1 MPKNASHGRKSLEQQ
16 SRENEYYRIRSRV
29 QHRLS
34 AYRVK
39 GYDVS
44 SINVP
49 SIPKRITE
57 GSINRLSK
65 ITTEY
70 IRKHSKVVVAVDI
83 KTGEATKTVSG
94 EKFYKEQQKESRRKA
109 VETRR
114 KRKTEVPNA
123 SEDEKRNNASSNRSN
138 NSSSNRTNSS
148 ISSSSR
154 DDSDIPFIGD
164 LIYQKIESLIEQ
176 YNMEG
181 SSLGKT
187 IQGWLNGAIDNGTI
201 DRLVQITSDQL
212 NDLEQDIRYAS
223 QGRMPKY
230 YGVNALHW
238 ALTNK
243 NLTAEEWRDIQED
256 YDNDIGADKFDA
268 ESIHA
273 DIDDDDY

>member
-1 MPKNASHGRKSLEQQ
+1 MPKNASHGRKSLAQQ

-70 IRKHSKVVVAVDI
+70 IRKHSRVVVAVDI
-83 KTGEATKTVSG
+83 ETGEATKTVSG

-109 VETRR
+109 VETRKRR
-114 KRKTEVPNA
+114 KSNSSTARENEQRNSEA
-123 SEDEKRNNASSNRSN
+123 SSRRNNSD
-138 NSSSNRTNSS
+138 
-148 ISSSSR
+148 SSSS
-154 DDSDIPFIGD
+154 DDYSNAPHIGE
-164 LIYQKIESLIEQ
+164 LMYQKVVGFIEQ
-176 YNMEG
+176 YNMQG
-181 SSLGKT
+181 SSLGKK
-187 IQGWLNGAIDNGTI
+187 IQSWLDDAKDKGVI
-201 DRLVQITSDQL
+201 DRLAQLTTYQL

-223 QGRMPKY
+223 QGKLPTYR
-230 YGVNALHW
+230 GVNALHW

-243 NLTAEEWRDIQED
+243 NLTAEEWHDIQED
-256 YDNDIGADKFDA
+256 YDRDIGADKFDA
-268 ESIHA
+268 ESFHV
-273 DIDDDDY
+273 DSDDDDY

>member
-1 MPKNASHGRKSLEQQ
+1 MPKNASHRRKSLEQQ

-34 AYRVK
+34 EYRVK

-70 IRKHSKVVVAVDI
+70 IRKHSKVVVALDI

-109 VETRR
+109 VETRKRR
-114 KRKTEVPNA
+114 KSKPSTDRENGQ
-123 SEDEKRNNASSNRSN
+123 SNRSN
-138 NSSSNRTNSS
+138 DSNA
-148 ISSSSR
+148 
-154 DDSDIPFIGD
+154 PHIGD
-164 LIYQKIESLIEQ
+164 LMYQKIVGFIEQ
-176 YNMEG
+176 YNMQG
-181 SSLGKT
+181 SSLGKK
-187 IQGWLNGAIDNGTI
+187 IQSWLDDAKDKGAV
-201 DRLVQITSDQL
+201 DRLAQLTTYQL

-243 NLTAEEWRDIQED
+243 NLSAEEWRDIQEE
-256 YDNDIGADKFDA
+256 YDTDIGADKFDA
-268 ESIHA
+268 ESFHVES
-273 DIDDDDY
+273 DDDDDY

>member
-1 MPKNASHGRKSLEQQ
+1 MPKNASHRRKSLEQQ
-16 SRENEYYRIRSRV
+16 SRENEYYRIRSRI

-70 IRKHSKVVVAVDI
+70 IRKHSRVALAVDI

-94 EKFYKEQQKESRRKA
+94 EKFYKERQKEARRKA
-109 VETRR
+109 VETRKRR
-114 KRKTEVPNA
+114 KSKALTAKEIERLK
-123 SEDEKRNNASSNRSN
+123 SEEFSRRNNSE
-138 NSSSNRTNSS
+138 SSSN
-148 ISSSSR
+148 
-154 DDSDIPFIGD
+154 SDYSNAPHIGE
-164 LIYQKIESLIEQ
+164 LMYQRIVGFIEQ
-176 YNMEG
+176 YNMQG
-181 SSLGKT
+181 SSLGKK
-187 IQGWLNGAIDNGTI
+187 IQSWLDDSNDKGVI
-201 DRLVQITSDQL
+201 DRLAQLTTYQL

-243 NLTAEEWRDIQED
+243 NMTAEEWRDIQED
-256 YDNDIGADKFDA
+256 YDTDIGADEFDA

-273 DIDDDDY
+273 DSDDDDDY

>member
-1 MPKNASHGRKSLEQQ
+1 MPKNASHRRKSLEQQ

-57 GSINRLSK
+57 GSISRLSK

-114 KRKTEVPNA
+114 KRKAEVSNA
-123 SEDEKRNNASSNRSN
+123 SEDEKRNNASSNRTN
-138 NSSSNRTNSS
+138 NSV
-148 ISSSSR
+148 SSSSR

-164 LIYQKIESLIEQ
+164 IMYQKIGSLIEQ

-187 IQGWLNGAIDNGTI
+187 IQGWLNDAIDNGTI
-201 DRLVQITSDQL
+201 DRLAKITTDQL

-243 NLTAEEWRDIQED
+243 NMTAEEWRDIQED
-256 YDNDIGADKFDA
+256 YDTDIGADEFDA
-268 ESIHA
+268 ESFHV
-273 DIDDDDY
+273 DSDDDDDY